1 MSFKLGEFDT
11 REISGLTAILRSM
24 PSLPVETTLTAYPSG
39 DGGNYSGTRM
49 NSLRWEFS
57 LKLTGRTPEEV
68 LSLADEISSKLNPQI
83 HGLQDFIPENLTP
96 WVWQGIVSGGVTWER
111 DDILWLTGYSVL
123 NGSLEIVTPDPYG
136 KCVMP
141 AKVRTSSG
149 SLLLEDIGNT
159 FNRPYIVIQGTST
172 DNSEIKIT
180 APGGTCRIFT
190 LLTVQEEL
198 ILDYENLNFFI
209 RSKSTKK
216 FLRNVADH
224 FEEFYRITLLGDAV
238 LMITSSTATLTR
250 IEVTV
255 TSRRI

>member
-1 MSFKLGEFDT
+1 MSFKLGDFDT

-57 LKLTGRTPEEV
+57 LKLTGRTPEQV
-68 LSLADEISSKLNPQI
+68 LALADEISSKLNPQI
-83 HGLQDFIPENLTP
+83 YGLQDFIPENLAP
-96 WVWQGIVSGGVTWER
+96 WVWQGVVSGGVTWER

-141 AKVRTSSG
+141 AKVRTSPG
-149 SLLLEDIGNT
+149 SIILEDIGNT
-159 FNRPYIVIQGTST
+159 FYRPHIVLQGMSSDTSG
-172 DNSEIKIT
+172 IT
-180 APGGTCRIFT
+180 ISAPGGVCQIFT
-190 LLTVQEEL
+190 LITEFEEL
-198 ILDYENLNFFI
+198 VLDYENLNFFI
-209 RSKSTKK
+209 RSKSTKQ

-224 FEEFYRITLLGDAV
+224 FEEFHRFAFLGDTE
-238 LMITSSTATLTR
+238 MSITTEVASVTR

>member
-1 MSFKLGEFDT
+1 MSFKLGDFDT

-49 NSLRWEFS
+49 SSLRWEFS

-68 LSLADEISSKLNPQI
+68 LALADEISYKLNPQI
-83 HGLQDFIPENLTP
+83 HGLQDFIPENLMP
-96 WVWQGIVSGGVTWER
+96 WVWQGVVSGGVSWER
-111 DDILWLTGYSVL
+111 DDVLWLAGYSVL

-141 AKVRTSSG
+141 VKVRTSPG
-149 SLLLEDIGNT
+149 GVELEDIGNT
-159 FNRPYIVIQGTST
+159 FYRPYIVIQGASPDTS
-172 DNSEIKIT
+172 DIRIE
-180 APGGTCRIFT
+180 APDGVCRIFT
-190 LLTVQEEL
+190 LLTSAEEL
-198 ILDYENLNFFI
+198 VLDYENLNFFI

-224 FEEFYRITLLGDAV
+224 FEEFHRFTLVGDSAISITAN
-238 LMITSSTATLTR
+238 TAKITR

>member
-1 MSFKLGEFDT
+1 MSFKLGDFDT

-68 LSLADEISSKLNPQI
+68 LALADEISSKLNPQI
-83 HGLQDFIPENLTP
+83 HGLQDFIPENLMP
-96 WVWQGIVSGGVTWER
+96 WVWQGVVSGGVTWER

-141 AKVRTSSG
+141 TKVRTSSG
-149 SLLLEDIGNT
+149 NILLEDIGNT
-159 FNRPYIVIQGTST
+159 FYRPYIVIQGASAF
-172 DNSEIKIT
+172 NSEIKIT
-180 APGGTCRIFT
+180 APGGVCRIFT
-190 LLTVQEEL
+190 ILTSAEEL
-198 ILDYENLNFFI
+198 VLDYENLNFFI
-209 RSKSTKK
+209 RSKSTKQ
-216 FLRNVADH
+216 FLRNVADR
-224 FEEFYRITLLGDAV
+224 FEEFHRFA
-238 LMITSSTATLTR
+238 LMGLSVMSVRASGAT
-250 IEVTV
+250 IYQVEVTV

>member
-1 MSFKLGEFDT
+1 MSFKLGDFDT

-68 LSLADEISSKLNPQI
+68 LSLADEISLKLNPQI

-111 DDILWLTGYSVL
+111 DDVLWLAGYSVL

-141 AKVRTSSG
+141 VKTRTSPG
-149 SLLLEDIGNT
+149 NILLEDIGNT
-159 FNRPYIVIQGTST
+159 FYRPYILIQGASAV
-172 DNSEIKIT
+172 NSEIKIT
-180 APGGTCRIFT
+180 APGGVCRIFT
-190 LLTVQEEL
+190 FLTSAEEL

-209 RSKSTKK
+209 RSKSTKQ

-224 FEEFYRITLLGDAV
+224 FEEFHRFSIVGDSVISITAA
-238 LMITSSTATLTR
+238 TATISL

>member
-1 MSFKLGEFDT
+1 MSFKLGDFDT

-49 NSLRWEFS
+49 SSLRWEFS

-68 LSLADEISSKLNPQI
+68 LALADEISLKLNPQI
-83 HGLQDFIPENLTP
+83 HGLQDFIPENLMP
-96 WVWQGIVSGGVTWER
+96 WVWQGVVSGGVSWER
-111 DDILWLTGYSVL
+111 DDVLWLAGYSVL

-141 AKVRTSSG
+141 VKVRTSPG
-149 SLLLEDIGNT
+149 SVILEDIGNT
-159 FNRPYIVIQGTST
+159 FYRPHIVIQGMSASTSG
-172 DNSEIKIT
+172 IT
-180 APGGTCRIFT
+180 ISAPGGVCQIFT
-190 LLTVQEEL
+190 LLTEAEEL
-198 ILDYENLNFFI
+198 VLDYDNLNFFI
-209 RSKSTKK
+209 RSKSTKQ
-216 FLRNVADH
+216 FLRSVADR
-224 FEEFYRITLLGDAV
+224 FEEFHRFTLLGDTE
-238 LMITSSTATLTR
+238 MSITTHIALIDR